1 MKPNQLTLVAFLRAQ
16 PGKGDELG
24 SRLQALI
31 APTRSEPGNINYD
44 LHRSNEDPD
53 LWMLYENWT
62 TPADLEAHFQ
72 QPYLKAFISRL
83 DEVLQGDMDLRR
95 FSMQRPRA

>member
-1 MKPNQLTLVAFLRAQ
+1 MKRNQLVAFLRAQ

-24 SRLQALI
+24 SRLEDLV

-53 LWMLYENWT
+53 LPDAL
-62 TPADLEAHFQ
+62 
-72 QPYLKAFISRL
+72 
-83 DEVLQGDMDLRR
+83 
-95 FSMQRPRA
+95 